1 MTERRLL
8 KSWEVS
14 AFDREN
20 NEWTTTENKLW
31 DENPDLA
38 FEAATPARISP
49 SRRKKLG
56 RSFVGLA
63 AYGDTQIDYRR
74 LDDSTLE
81 PIHDEAAMNVARQ
94 LIRDFEPDVIIN
106 LGDTVDLAALSR
118 FKPDSDHFQR
128 TLGPAFQRA
137 HDYWAELRADN
148 PDAKLVEVDSNHN
161 TRLRD
166 FVLKQAPQLHN
177 IKQASSEDEDYP
189 VMTYPH
195 LANLRHLGVEW
206 VSGYGAAEYVHGEE
220 HGTPPVVFR
229 HGTENSQN
237 GTTAAK
243 IMKNNPDTHVV
254 QGHDHTM
261 QRAART
267 DRNGRVLE
275 YLVNPALCRTTGEV
289 PSFHSAVNDRNQVV
303 RRQENWQQG
312 VTFVRD
318 YEGEYEFEQVKI
330 ERGRAFWRGQE
341 YIAEE

>member
-1 MTERRLL
+1 MAEKRLD
-8 KSWEVS
+8 KTWEVAMRGNDGEWDIATLHS
-14 AFDREN
+14 YDHREQ
-20 NEWTTTENKLW
+20 
-31 DENPDLA
+31 DLG
-38 FEAATPARISP
+38 FEAATPAKITP

-56 RSFVGLA
+56 RSFIGLA

-74 LDDSTLE
+74 LDDGTLE
-81 PIHDEAAMNVARQ
+81 PIHDESAMSVARQ

-137 HDYWAELRADN
+137 HDYWAELKADN

-166 FVLKQAPQLHN
+166 FVLKNASPLHN
-177 IKQASSEDEDYP
+177 LKQASAEEEDYP

-195 LANLRHLGVEW
+195 LANLKHLGVEW

-220 HGTPPVVFR
+220 YGTPPVVFR
-229 HGTENSQN
+229 HGTETSQN

-243 IMKNNPDTHVV
+243 IMKNNPDNHAV
-254 QGHDHTM
+254 QGHDHSM
-261 QRAART
+261 QRTTRT

-275 YLVNPALCRTTGEV
+275 YLTNPALCRTTGEV
-289 PSFHSAVNDRNQVV
+289 PSFHSAVSDRNQVV
-303 RRQENWQQG
+303 KRQENWQQG

-318 YEGEYEFEQVKI
+318 YGGEYEFEQVKI

-341 YIAEE
+341 YRAEE